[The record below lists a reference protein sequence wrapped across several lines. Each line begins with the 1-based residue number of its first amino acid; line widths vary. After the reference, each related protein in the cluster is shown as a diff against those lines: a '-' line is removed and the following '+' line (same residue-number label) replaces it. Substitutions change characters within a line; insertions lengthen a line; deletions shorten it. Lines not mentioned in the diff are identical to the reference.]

1 MACAG
6 SSTNIRSSSG
16 AMADMPTATRS
27 RGRSDQSP
35 MCATRTKQPTSAVD
49 AVPERTRDTA
59 AALVQEP
66 QQGPETDGLA
76 TYERNVFCVVVL
88 HPRVRSGPKTSLGT
102 STGSPRASEWS
113 ISAKTLKLTPAK
125 GSPAGESC
133 S

>member
-49 AVPERTRDTA
+49 AVPERTWDTA
-59 AALVQEP
+59 ATLVQEP
-66 QQGPETDGLA
+66 QQGPETGGNA
-76 TYERNVFCVVVL
+76 TYEAMFFLCRGA
-88 HPRVRSGPKTSLGT
+88 HPRFV
-102 STGSPRASEWS
+102 
-113 ISAKTLKLTPAK
+113 
-125 GSPAGESC
+125 
-133 S
+133 